1 MRYLL
6 VVLALCGTLGVVSAQ
21 KSDRASSVKD
31 DSLFTDMSFDLGER
45 SPSVNLWYGGAT
57 SSRDG
62 AGTIAPNAMYGV
74 SLGMERERAWRNT
87 DNIIV
92 HNGTALYF
100 AYGPHAT
107 GTTTASTTIDLM
119 RFGFLDETG
128 YGYRLGDNSNISF
141 LVGQSSLSWT
151 NVASSTLPLTEP
163 GQAQAIR
170 DFEGALRFS
179 ETMRPTLA
187 WRIASPVSLRV
198 GYEWT
203 QVYPRHMFWYW
214 ALSSGIE
221 GIADAAASW
230 FAREIGK
237 SSPAAM
243 PIMYFLLRTG
253 VATGFKA
260 LRMNQMN
267 WPFETAAPMNVQIWN
282 VGASIHF

>member
-1 MRYLL
+1 MRHILVALL
-6 VVLALCGTLGVVSAQ
+6 LCSSVVVSTAQ
-21 KSDRASSVKD
+21 TRERTPSKN
-31 DSLFTDMSFDLGER
+31 DSLFTDMTFDMGER
-45 SPSVNLWYGGAT
+45 SPSIYAWYGGAT

-62 AGTIAPNAMYGV
+62 AGSIAPTTMFGV
-74 SLGMERERAWRNT
+74 SLGMEREKAWRGT
-87 DNIIV
+87 ENIIV
-92 HNGTALYF
+92 HNGTSLYF

-107 GTTTASTTIDLM
+107 GSTTASSTVDLM
-119 RFGFLDETG
+119 RFGFMDETG
-128 YGYRLGDNSNISF
+128 YGYRLGDASNISF

-151 NVASSTLPLTEP
+151 SVASSTLPVNEP
-163 GQAQAIR
+163 AQAQAIR
-170 DFEGALRFS
+170 DFEGSLRFG

-214 ALSSGIE
+214 AMSSGIE

-237 SSPAAM
+237 SSPDAM
-243 PIMYFLLRTG
+243 PIMYFILRTG
-253 VATGFKA
+253 VAAGFKA

>member
-1 MRYLL
+1 MRHIL
-6 VVLALCGTLGVVSAQ
+6 VALVFCFAVIVGSAQ
-21 KSDRASSVKD
+21 KAERTPSKN
-31 DSLFTDMSFDLGER
+31 DSLFTDMTFDMGER

-57 SSRDG
+57 STRDG

-74 SLGMERERAWRNT
+74 SLGMERERPWRHS
-87 DNIIV
+87 DDIIL
-92 HNGTALYF
+92 HNGTSLYF
-100 AYGPHAT
+100 AYGPAAT
-107 GTTTASTTIDLM
+107 GTLSASSSVDLM

-128 YGYRLGDNSNISF
+128 YGYRLGESSNISF

-151 NVASSTLPLTEP
+151 NVKPSVLPINEP

-170 DFEGALRFS
+170 DFEGGLRFS
-179 ETMRPTLA
+179 ETMRPTVS
-187 WRIASPVSLRV
+187 WRIASPISLRV

-214 ALSSGIE
+214 AMSSGIE

-243 PIMYFLLRTG
+243 PIMYFVLRTG
-253 VATGFKA
+253 VAAGFKA

-282 VGASIHF
+282 VGTTIHF

>member
-1 MRYLL
+1 MRHVIVA
-6 VVLALCGTLGVVSAQ
+6 VVLCCAAVVGFAQ
-21 KSDRASSVKD
+21 KNDRSSSKN
-31 DSLFTDMSFDLGER
+31 DSLFAEMSFDFSER
-45 SPSVNLWYGGAT
+45 SPSVNLWYGGA
-57 SSRDG
+57 SSTRDG
-62 AGTIAPNAMYGV
+62 AGSIASQAMYGG
-74 SLGMERERAWRNT
+74 SLGMERQRSWRYS
-87 DNIIV
+87 DDILL
-92 HNGTALYF
+92 HNGTSLYF
-100 AYGPHAT
+100 AYGPAAT
-107 GTTTASTTIDLM
+107 GTATASTTMDLL
-119 RFGFLDETG
+119 RFGSMDETG
-128 YGYRLGDNSNISF
+128 YGYRLGESSNISF
-141 LVGQSSLSWT
+141 LVGQSGLSWT
-151 NVASSTLPLTEP
+151 SISSSVLPVNEP

-170 DFEGALRFS
+170 DFEGGLRFS

-214 ALSSGIE
+214 AMSSGIE

-253 VATGFKA
+253 VAAGFKA

-267 WPFETAAPMNVQIWN
+267 WPFETAAPMNIQIWN
-282 VGASIHF
+282 VGTSIHF

>member
-1 MRYLL
+1 MRHIL
-6 VVLALCGTLGVVSAQ
+6 VALVLCFAVVVSVAQ
-21 KSDRASSVKD
+21 KRERSASKN
-31 DSLFTDMSFDLGER
+31 DSLFTDMTFDLGQR
-45 SPSVNLWYGGAT
+45 SPSVGVWYGGAS
-57 SSRDG
+57 SSRDA
-62 AGTIAPNAMYGV
+62 AGPIAPNAMFGV
-74 SLGMERERAWRNT
+74 SLGMEREKAWLET
-87 DNIIV
+87 ENIIV
-92 HNGTALYF
+92 HNGTGLYF

-107 GTTTASTTIDLM
+107 GLATASSTVDLL
-119 RFGFLDETG
+119 RFGFMDETG
-128 YGYRLGDNSNISF
+128 YGYRLGDASNISF

-151 NVASSTLPLTEP
+151 SIASATLPINEP

-170 DFEGALRFS
+170 DFEGNLRFS

-214 ALSSGIE
+214 ALSGGIE

-237 SSPAAM
+237 ASPEAM
-243 PIMYFLLRTG
+243 PIMYFILRTG
-253 VATGFKA
+253 VAAGFKA